1 MESYGH
7 AVICHFLSYL
17 KHASKEK
24 PELQLTGLCGLI
36 LMILPPKNHVFAPK
50 PFPREELFNP
60 SRRYMNPEL
69 M

>member
-1 MESYGH
+1 MRTYFNDS
-7 AVICHFLSYL
+7 
-17 KHASKEK
+17 
-24 PELQLTGLCGLI
+24 PT
-36 LMILPPKNHVFAPK
+36 KNHVFAPK